1 VNAKSSKQDRPLHF
15 DPSIDAMVL
24 RTFGEDEAMNENA
37 LILIVED
44 ERQIAEIY
52 QAFFEREGFRVV
64 TAHDGEAGLDL
75 HRMLSPDLVVL
86 DIGLPKRDGV
96 EVLGEIR
103 RRGNSPVIMST
114 ALGEDLEKLTALK
127 IGADDYLVKPF
138 NPLELVARARAVLRR
153 ATDTNGRGNVIRVGA
168 LEVDMVAHEIRAVVK
183 DDAEILEV
191 TPTEFRIVSHMARAP
206 RKAFAR
212 SEILDACLPQ
222 DGNALE
228 RTVDSHISN
237 LRMKFERVG
246 IEGMLP
252 GVRGVGYRLAS
263 S

>member
-1 VNAKSSKQDRPLHF
+1 
-15 DPSIDAMVL
+15 M
-24 RTFGEDEAMNENA
+24 
-37 LILIVED
+37 
-44 ERQIAEIY
+44 
-52 QAFFEREGFRVV
+52 V

-86 DIGLPKRDGV
+86 DVGLPKRDGI

-103 RRGNSPVIMST
+103 RRGNTPVIMST

-138 NPLELVARARAVLRR
+138 NPLELVARAKAVLRR
-153 ATDTNGRGNVIRVGA
+153 ATDAQGRGNVIRIGA
-168 LEVDMVAHEIRAVVK
+168 LEVDMVAHEIRAVTGN
-183 DDAEILEV
+183 DAAEVLDV
-191 TPTEFRIVSHMARAP
+191 TPTEFRILSHMARAP

-237 LRMKFERVG
+237 LRVKFDRVG
-246 IEGMLP
+246 VEGMLS
-252 GVRGVGYRLAS
+252 GVRGIGYRLARS
-263 S
+263 

>member
-1 VNAKSSKQDRPLHF
+1 
-15 DPSIDAMVL
+15 MVL
-24 RTFGEDEAMNENA
+24 RTNGDNEEMNENA

-64 TAHDGEAGLDL
+64 AAHDGEAGLDL

-86 DIGLPKRDGV
+86 DVGLPKRDGV

-103 RRGNSPVIMST
+103 RRGRTPVIMST

-127 IGADDYLVKPF
+127 IGADDYIVKPY

-153 ATDTNGRGNVIRVGA
+153 ATDSDGRGNVVRVGA
-168 LEVDMVAHEIRAVVK
+168 LEVDMVAHEIRVVTQS
-183 DDAEILEV
+183 DASKLIDV
-191 TPTEFRIVSHMARAP
+191 TPTEFRILAHMARAP

-222 DGNALE
+222 DGDALE
-228 RTVDSHISN
+228 RTVDSHVSN
-237 LRMKFERVG
+237 LRAKFERAGVK
-246 IEGMLP
+246 GMLS

>member
-1 VNAKSSKQDRPLHF
+1 
-15 DPSIDAMVL
+15 
-24 RTFGEDEAMNENA
+24 MNDNA

-52 QAFFEREGFRVV
+52 HAFFEREGFRVV

-86 DIGLPKRDGV
+86 DVGLPKRDGI

-103 RRGNSPVIMST
+103 RRGNTPVIMST

-138 NPLELVARARAVLRR
+138 NPLELVARAKAVLRR
-153 ATDTNGRGNVIRVGA
+153 ATDAQGRGNVIRIGA
-168 LEVDMVAHEIRAVVK
+168 LEVDMVAHEIRAVTGN
-183 DDAEILEV
+183 DAAEVLDV
-191 TPTEFRIVSHMARAP
+191 TPTEFRILSHMARAP

-237 LRMKFERVG
+237 LRVKFDRVG
-246 IEGMLP
+246 VEGMLS
-252 GVRGVGYRLAS
+252 GVRGIGYRLARS
-263 S
+263 